1 MGHHHDHNTQN
12 MGDKRL
18 IAAVFVNVLL
28 TFTQVIGGIISG
40 SLSLVADA
48 IHNLSD
54 ATALGIALFARK
66 IGRKPADSSRTFGY
80 KRAETIAALVN
91 LTTLILIGVYL
102 LYEAIWRF
110 IEPRETIDGWTVVII
125 AAIAFIIDIM
135 TAFLTITV
143 PEKNY
148 NIKAAFLHN
157 VSDALASLGVILAGT
172 LIILY
177 GWNWTDSLLTLIIAG
192 FVLWQGITMLPKT
205 IHLLMNGKPEHLTIE
220 EVTRAMAS
228 SPGVKDVHHVHIW
241 QLDEKRNA
249 MEAHVVVKKT
259 RISDILQIKNKLK
272 NLLSEK
278 FNIDH
283 STIEF
288 EYTDSE
294 CVTHKEKSDSS

>member
-12 MGDKRL
+12 MGDNRL
-18 IAAVFVNVLL
+18 IAAVFVNVIL
-28 TFTQVIGGIISG
+28 TFTQIIGGIISG

-66 IGRKPADSSRTFGY
+66 IGRKPADSFRTFGY

-110 IEPRETIDGWTVVII
+110 IEPRENIDGWTVVII

-192 FVLWQGITMLPKT
+192 FVLWQGVTMLPKT
-205 IHLLMNGKPEHLTIE
+205 IHLLMNGTPEHLTIE
-220 EVTRAMAS
+220 EVTRAMRS

-241 QLDEKRNA
+241 QIDEKRNA
-249 MEAHVVVKKT
+249 MEAHVVTESAK
-259 RISDILQIKNKLK
+259 ISDVLQVKIKLK
-272 NLLSEK
+272 RLLLES
-278 FNIDH
+278 FHVDH

-288 EYTDSE
+288 EYIDSE
-294 CVTHKEKSDSS
+294 CED

>member
-1 MGHHHDHNTQN
+1 MGHHHDHSSQN
-12 MGDKRL
+12 LGDSRL

-28 TFTQVIGGIISG
+28 TLAQVIGGILSG

-66 IGRKPADSSRTFGY
+66 VSRKPADSFKTFGY
-80 KRAETIAALVN
+80 KRAETIAALIN

-102 LYEAIWRF
+102 FYEAIWRF
-110 IEPRETIDGWTVVII
+110 IEPREIIDGWTVIII
-125 AAIAFIIDIM
+125 AAIAFVIDIA

-143 PEKNY
+143 PEKNF

-157 VSDALASLGVILAGT
+157 VSDALASLGVILAGI

-192 FVLWQGITMLPKT
+192 FVLWQGFTMLPKT
-205 IHLLMNGKPEHLTIE
+205 IHLLMNGKPGHLTIE
-220 EVTRAMAS
+220 EVISAMES
-228 SPGVKDVHHVHIW
+228 SPGVKNVHHVHIW
-241 QLDEKRNA
+241 QLDENRSA
-249 MEAHVVVKKT
+249 LEAHVVTKKA
-259 RISDILQIKNKLK
+259 RVSDIIHIKNSLK
-272 NLLSEK
+272 NLLLEK
-278 FNIDH
+278 FNVGH

-288 EYTDSE
+288 EFLDSE
-294 CVTHKEKSDSS
+294 CGVHKE